1 MIISKRGEKEVENNE
16 RTEWKKSLDTYS
28 RRELTTRSWRRFE
41 LKVILP
47 SFFRTGSNCARHV
60 KYFLIHRNTARLIN
74 SRSCI
79 YLEIPEI
86 FLSRVSRKWM
96 QFVRALQNF
105 TLSATLLLPALESAA
120 FNFRI
125 VYPQFFLF
133 FASAPRRGKF
143 LDPRRILSRL
153 FSAENSKGRTKFHPN
168 VLFLE

>member
-1 MIISKRGEKEVENNE
+1 MSEQS
-16 RTEWKKSLDTYS
+16 KKSLDTYS

-47 SFFRTGSNCARHV
+47 SFFCTNCARHV

-74 SRSCI
+74 SRSRI
-79 YLEIPEI
+79 HLEIPEI

-105 TLSATLLLPALESAA
+105 TLSATLLLPALKSAA

-133 FASAPRRGKF
+133 FASASAPRRGKF
-143 LDPRRILSRL
+143 LDSGSEKKLVAPFLSGKFKRTYEISSKCLTPRIIEQLCWFR
-153 FSAENSKGRTKFHPN
+153 A
-168 VLFLE
+168 